1 MMLLNSIKNA
11 LKGILYCIK
20 SEKNIRVHT
29 VAVLY
34 VLVFSIYFNLS
45 NIQYA
50 ILFLTMAVVIS
61 MECINTAIEK
71 MLDFEYQGYNNFVKV
86 IKDISAGAV
95 LISAVGSVCVGINL
109 FFDINKWYKLI
120 YIFKANMFLQI
131 IALLSV
137 IISVIY
143 INGINRSSLQRILN
157 RLNKKERIC
166 KLWKKNRRL

>member
-1 MMLLNSIKNA
+1 MLLKSVKNA

-34 VLVFSIYFNLS
+34 VLVFSMYFNLS
-45 NIQYA
+45 NTQYA
-50 ILFLTMAVVIS
+50 ILFLTMAAVIS

-95 LISAVGSVCVGINL
+95 LVLAIGSICVGVSL
-109 FFDINKWYKLI
+109 FFDFYKWYQLFFT
-120 YIFKANMFLQI
+120 FKTNVFLQV
-131 IALLSV
+131 AFLLSV
-137 IISVIY
+137 IFSAIY
-143 INGINRSSLQRILN
+143 INGKDSKIIKRTLRCID
-157 RLNKKERIC
+157 KKERMRKI
-166 KLWKKNRRL
+166 WRKNQHL